1 MQEVRLG
8 DDPEPRDAEPEPPA
22 TTPPPARPEPT
33 PEPAVVHPPAPPP
46 APRPPPPPPPA
57 MSASAVGASYGDL
70 LAPPP
75 SYADSM
81 MFSRPPEGFARSAA
95 ASAADHSFAQSQSQS
110 HAGMMRTVA
119 LDPGGGGGGGGAF
132 SRRDDMSNQSDRSR
146 DDRATTPT
154 RGYSDE
160 IVESDPTGD
169 GVAGID
175 SIDSKRGLSVAVTD
189 PQMSLAAGSPFG
201 KKVVTYKVRVVVRDP
216 SAFPEY
222 RTKDAA
228 VWRRFR
234 DFVALADL
242 LRESHKGYFVPPR
255 PEKKPLSASDDAF
268 VRDRAHQLGAY
279 LERLASHPAC
289 RKAAELRVFL
299 TAPDLERDPEWLAFA
314 ARAAAAAPAGPA
326 PAAFQSGFSA
336 PGAAPLAGADS
347 DAMRA
352 DASGGAYGAP
362 PGPYGGF
369 ANPNAFAAPSPPA
382 RKGQVGKFFNRLGA
396 AAAGALTGAGTG
408 GVSEDDAVFIEERD
422 RVFRLEQ
429 ELAIASLKATR
440 ALECEEKFSDA
451 LGELGLEC
459 VKLAKRE
466 DGDAVRRGG
475 GAYGEDVLRGRDIA
489 LRARKMGN
497 AAVRVSRLTR
507 GAIGQLSRSL
517 QPLHEYLS
525 MMPAVRAAVAD
536 RSDALVEWRRA
547 AAELEAKKARLA
559 RLETDITKMLKVDL
573 LKREVVEARGA
584 VERAR
589 GEYETVKARH
599 GDEFARL
606 EKNRCA
612 SFKRM
617 WLAFARTQAAHAE
630 RAMQV
635 WRAVAEDL
643 GASPEEWRGAE
654 EANGV
659 EGGGSAS
666 P

>member
-8 DDPEPRDAEPEPPA
+8 NDPEPVATEPAPRAENDGA
-22 TTPPPARPEPT
+22 TPPPKAEREAPR
-33 PEPAVVHPPAPPP
+33 APAPAAPPVTSLPPHP
-46 APRPPPPPPPA
+46 APT
-57 MSASAVGASYGDL
+57 MSASAGDASYGDL

-81 MFSRPPEGFARSAA
+81 MYSRPPDGFARHAA
-95 ASAADHSFAQSQSQS
+95 VPAAVSQSRVGSS

-119 LDPGGGGGGGGAF
+119 LDDGGGGGGDGDAHPEAP
-132 SRRDDMSNQSDRSR
+132 R
-146 DDRATTPT
+146 DDRVGPS
-154 RGYSDE
+154 GSSDE
-160 IVESDPTGD
+160 MVEAEG
-169 GVAGID
+169 GAGAGGAGG
-175 SIDSKRGLSVAVTD
+175 GLSVSVAD

-201 KKVVTYKVRVVVRDP
+201 KKVVTYKVRVVVRDAA
-216 SAFPEY
+216 AFPDY
-222 RTKDAA
+222 RTRDTA

-234 DFVALADL
+234 DFVALANL
-242 LRESHKGYFVPPR
+242 LRESHRGYFVPPR

-268 VRDRAHQLGAY
+268 VRDRTHQLGAY
-279 LERLASHPAC
+279 LERLVRHPAC
-289 RKAAELRVFL
+289 RNAAELRVFL

-314 ARAAAAAPAGPA
+314 ARAAAAAGGNPA
-326 PAAFQSGFSA
+326 PVGFPA
-336 PGAAPLAGADS
+336 PGGASLAGADAS
-347 DAMRA
+347 AMRA
-352 DASGGAYGAP
+352 TAEGGVYGSP
-362 PGPYGGF
+362 PGPYSGI
-369 ANPNAFAAPSPPA
+369 ANPNAFAPPSPPA
-382 RKGQVGKFFNRLGA
+382 QTGVGKFLNRLGT
-396 AAAGALTGAGTG
+396 AAAGALVGAGTG
-408 GVSEDDAVFIEERD
+408 GIVEDDAAFLEERD

-429 ELAIASLKATR
+429 ELAIASLKAGR

-451 LGELGLEC
+451 MGELGLEC
-459 VKLAKRE
+459 VKLAKLE
-466 DGDAVRRGG
+466 DGEAVKRGG
-475 GAYGEDVLRGRDIA
+475 GAYGETALLGRDTA

-507 GAIGQLSRSL
+507 AAVGQLSRTL
-517 QPLHEYLS
+517 QPLHEYLT
-525 MMPAVRAAVAD
+525 MMPAVRRAVAD
-536 RSDALVEWRRA
+536 RSDALLEWQRS

-573 LKREVVEARGA
+573 LKREVTEARAA

-599 GDEFARL
+599 GEEFPGL

-617 WLAFARTQAAHAE
+617 WLAFARTQAANAE

-643 GASPEEWRGAE
+643 GASPEEWRGTERADAGE
-654 EANGV
+654 GEAP
-659 EGGGSAS
+659 SAS

>member
-8 DDPEPRDAEPEPPA
+8 NDPEPVATEPAPRAENDGA
-22 TTPPPARPEPT
+22 TPPPKAEREAPR
-33 PEPAVVHPPAPPP
+33 APAPAAPPVTSLPPHP
-46 APRPPPPPPPA
+46 APT
-57 MSASAVGASYGDL
+57 MSASAGDASYGDL

-81 MFSRPPEGFARSAA
+81 MYSRPPDGFARHAA
-95 ASAADHSFAQSQSQS
+95 VPAAVSQSRVGSS

-119 LDPGGGGGGGGAF
+119 LDDGGGGGGDGDAHPEAP
-132 SRRDDMSNQSDRSR
+132 R
-146 DDRATTPT
+146 DDRVGPS
-154 RGYSDE
+154 GSSDE
-160 IVESDPTGD
+160 MVEAEG
-169 GVAGID
+169 GAGAGGAGG
-175 SIDSKRGLSVAVTD
+175 GLSVSVAD

-201 KKVVTYKVRVVVRDP
+201 KKVVTYKVRVVVRDAA
-216 SAFPEY
+216 AFPDY
-222 RTKDAA
+222 RTRDTA

-234 DFVALADL
+234 DFVALANL
-242 LRESHKGYFVPPR
+242 LRESHRGYFVPPR
-255 PEKKPLSASDDAF
+255 PEKKPLSPSDDAF
-268 VRDRAHQLGAY
+268 VRDRTHQLCAY
-279 LERLASHPAC
+279 LERLARHPTC
-289 RKAAELRVFL
+289 RNAAELRVFL

-314 ARAAAAAPAGPA
+314 ARAARAEPPLGGPQPGGFPA
-326 PAAFQSGFSA
+326 PGD
-336 PGAAPLAGADS
+336 PGAAPLAGADAS
-347 DAMRA
+347 AMRA
-352 DASGGAYGAP
+352 TAEGGAYGAP
-362 PGPYGGF
+362 PGPYGGI
-369 ANPNAFAAPSPPA
+369 ANPNAFAPPSPPA
-382 RKGQVGKFFNRLGA
+382 KSGVGKFLNRLGT
-396 AAAGALTGAGTG
+396 AAAGALVGAGTG
-408 GVSEDDAVFIEERD
+408 GVVEDDAAFLEERD

-429 ELAIASLKATR
+429 ELAIASLKAGR

-451 LGELGLEC
+451 MGELGLEC
-459 VKLAKRE
+459 VKLAKLE
-466 DGDAVRRGG
+466 DGEAVKRGG
-475 GAYGEDVLRGRDIA
+475 GAYGETALLGRDTA

-507 GAIGQLSRSL
+507 AAVGQLSRTL
-517 QPLHEYLS
+517 QPLHEYLT
-525 MMPAVRAAVAD
+525 MMPAVRRAVAD
-536 RSDALVEWRRA
+536 RSDALLEWQRS

-573 LKREVVEARGA
+573 LKREVTEARAA

-599 GDEFARL
+599 GEEFPGL

-643 GASPEEWRGAE
+643 GASPEEWRGTERADAGE
-654 EANGV
+654 EATRRARG
-659 EGGGSAS
+659 AS

>member
-1 MQEVRLG
+1 
-8 DDPEPRDAEPEPPA
+8 
-22 TTPPPARPEPT
+22 
-33 PEPAVVHPPAPPP
+33 
-46 APRPPPPPPPA
+46 

-119 LDPGGGGGGGGAF
+119 LDPGGGGGGGGGAF
-132 SRRDDMSNQSDRSR
+132 SHSDAPR
-146 DDRATTPT
+146 DDREVTSP

-169 GVAGID
+169 GEILGID
-175 SIDSKRGLSVAVTD
+175 SIPGGGETRGLSVAVTD

-201 KKVVTYKVRVVVRDP
+201 KKVVTYKVRVVVHDAA
-216 SAFPEY
+216 AFPEY
-222 RTKDAA
+222 KTRDAA

-234 DFVALADL
+234 DFVALANL

-279 LERLASHPAC
+279 LERLARHPAC
-289 RKAAELRVFL
+289 RKAKELRVFL

-314 ARAAAAAPAGPA
+314 ARAAAAPAGPA
-326 PAAFQSGFSA
+326 PAVGFSA
-336 PGAAPLAGADS
+336 PGFSAAPPDS

-369 ANPNAFAAPSPPA
+369 ANPNAFVAPSPGAA
-382 RKGQVGKFFNRLGA
+382 RKGNVGKFFNRLGA
-396 AAAGALTGAGTG
+396 VAAGALTGTGTG
-408 GVSEDDAVFIEERD
+408 GVSEDDVVFCEERD

-429 ELAIASLKATR
+429 ELAIASLKAGR

-466 DGDAVRRGG
+466 DGDAVKRGG
-475 GAYGEDVLRGRDIA
+475 GAYGESALLGRDIA

-507 GAIGQLSRSL
+507 GAVGQLSRSL

-525 MMPAVRAAVAD
+525 MMPAVRVAVAD
-536 RSDALVEWRRA
+536 RNDALGEWQRA
-547 AAELEAKKARLA
+547 ASELEAKKARLA
-559 RLETDITKMLKVDL
+559 RLETDITNMLKVDL
-573 LKREVVEARGA
+573 LKREVFEARQT
-584 VERAR
+584 VEVAR
-589 GEYETVKARH
+589 GEYETIKARH
-599 GDEFARL
+599 GDEFNRL
-606 EKNRCA
+606 EKSRCA

>member
-8 DDPEPRDAEPEPPA
+8 NDPEPVATEPAPRAENDGA
-22 TTPPPARPEPT
+22 TPPPKAEREAPR
-33 PEPAVVHPPAPPP
+33 APAPAAPPVTSLPPHP
-46 APRPPPPPPPA
+46 APT
-57 MSASAVGASYGDL
+57 MSASAGDASYGDL

-81 MFSRPPEGFARSAA
+81 MYSRPPDGFARHAA
-95 ASAADHSFAQSQSQS
+95 VPAAVSQSRVGSS

-119 LDPGGGGGGGGAF
+119 LDDGGGGGGDGDAHPEAP
-132 SRRDDMSNQSDRSR
+132 R
-146 DDRATTPT
+146 DDRVGPS
-154 RGYSDE
+154 GSSDE
-160 IVESDPTGD
+160 MVEAEG
-169 GVAGID
+169 GAGAGGAGG
-175 SIDSKRGLSVAVTD
+175 GLSVSVAD

-201 KKVVTYKVRVVVRDP
+201 KKVVTDKVRVVVRDAA
-216 SAFPEY
+216 AFPDY
-222 RTKDAA
+222 RTRDTA

-234 DFVALADL
+234 DFVALANL
-242 LRESHKGYFVPPR
+242 LRESHRGYFVPPR
-255 PEKKPLSASDDAF
+255 PEKKPLSPSDDAF
-268 VRDRAHQLGAY
+268 VRDRTHQLCAY
-279 LERLASHPAC
+279 LERLARHPTC
-289 RKAAELRVFL
+289 RNAAELRVFL

-314 ARAAAAAPAGPA
+314 ARAARAEPPLGGPQPGGFPA
-326 PAAFQSGFSA
+326 PGD
-336 PGAAPLAGADS
+336 PGAAPLAGADAS
-347 DAMRA
+347 AMRA
-352 DASGGAYGAP
+352 TAEGGAYGAP
-362 PGPYGGF
+362 PGPYGGI
-369 ANPNAFAAPSPPA
+369 ANPNAFAPPSPPA
-382 RKGQVGKFFNRLGA
+382 KSGVGKFLNRLGT
-396 AAAGALTGAGTG
+396 AAAGALVGAGTG
-408 GVSEDDAVFIEERD
+408 GVVEDDAAFLEERD

-429 ELAIASLKATR
+429 ELAIASLKAGR

-451 LGELGLEC
+451 MGELGLEC
-459 VKLAKRE
+459 VKLAKLE
-466 DGDAVRRGG
+466 DGEAVKRGG
-475 GAYGEDVLRGRDIA
+475 GAYGETALLGRDTA

-507 GAIGQLSRSL
+507 AAVGQLSRTL
-517 QPLHEYLS
+517 QPLHEYLT
-525 MMPAVRAAVAD
+525 MMPAVRRAVAD
-536 RSDALVEWRRA
+536 RSDALLEWQRS

-573 LKREVVEARGA
+573 LKREVTEARAA

-599 GDEFARL
+599 GEEFPGL

-643 GASPEEWRGAE
+643 GASPEEWRGTERADAGE
-654 EANGV
+654 EATRRARG
-659 EGGGSAS
+659 AS